1 MGFCLQMNQLQ
12 VKKNLYLSGSKI
24 FQLRLAYFR
33 ICILFLN
40 QFIPSRNS
48 MNRLGKDYC
57 DKTKITDLAK
67 KGGVKPSIHISI
79 DLVTTKNCASQ
90 KPKYF
95 FNFQN

>member
-1 MGFCLQMNQLQ
+1 
-12 VKKNLYLSGSKI
+12 
-24 FQLRLAYFR
+24 
-33 ICILFLN
+33 
-40 QFIPSRNS
+40 